1 LSVEGDQAS
10 SDAES
15 GPDDS
20 RAFVMKAA
28 RSVAELQPKVN
39 NVADVMVFLEVLG
52 FTRED
57 ALRHGFDDL
66 NDVARE
72 VYEFLDI
79 LQTDEDVPASS
90 RESYVEIPT
99 TATRIAEGLALSFG
113 WIGALVLLFVA
124 GVSLWLSLVLPLAV
138 VTVFMGGLF
147 TGLFITAGPLAGFN
161 RLFTFYHDQGNLAEA
176 KRVLKRTY
184 LEVGAV
190 LAAAVGG
197 LYSVAVLSGFP
208 MGLFEI
214 GIATLTVAST
224 FMMVY
229 AIIYSLKKYVHL
241 VVSYSLAFAALIVV
255 YFGTGALIPQDT
267 SRYFLALGSAVAIL
281 SAFGLYE
288 QFEVLSGKS
297 FRIGADAPAFFRPI
311 TINKSTIRS
320 RFSVQFWETL
330 PSYLFGT
337 SFFLLIFGDR
347 ILSWFFNP
355 VKVADGTTLPF
366 VFNSIY
372 HAGADAA
379 LFVIFPALVIQY
391 AMMTPIFAQVSNAT
405 LECSVGEVQGIQRFL
420 ERRYEKIMATSVL
433 ASVAVAAGLDY
444 LYPMV
449 MSKTAFAL
457 TPTSLQILHIASVA
471 NVLLVV
477 FFANS
482 IFMQFMNRMTG
493 LAMIAT
499 IGALVVISGGLML
512 ATTGFQNLEI
522 AYLVAAAAV
531 ACLST
536 VYVLKNL
543 KRAASMFFARYM

>member
-1 LSVEGDQAS
+1 
-10 SDAES
+10 
-15 GPDDS
+15 
-20 RAFVMKAA
+20 MKAA

-39 NVADVMVFLEVLG
+39 NVADVVVFLEVLG
-52 FTRED
+52 YTRDD
-57 ALRHGFDDL
+57 ALRNGFDDL
-66 NDVARE
+66 NGVARE
-72 VYEFLDI
+72 VYEFLDN

-99 TATRIAEGLALSFG
+99 TATRIAQGLALSFG
-113 WIGALVLLFVA
+113 WIGALILLFVA
-124 GVSLWLSLVLPLAV
+124 GVSLWLSLVLPLDI

-147 TGLFITAGPLAGFN
+147 AGLFITTGPLQGFN

-190 LAAAVGG
+190 VAAAAGVS
-197 LYSVAVLSGFP
+197 YSVASLTGFP
-208 MGLFEI
+208 TGLFEI
-214 GIATLTVAST
+214 GIATFIVASA

-241 VVSYSLAFAALIVV
+241 VLSYSLAFAALIAV
-255 YFGTGALIPQDT
+255 YFGMGALIPQDT
-267 SRYFLALGSAVAIL
+267 SRYFVALGSAVAIL
-281 SAFGLYE
+281 SAFGLYD

-297 FRIGADAPAFFRPI
+297 FTIGADAPAFFRPI

-320 RFSVQFWETL
+320 RFSIQFWETL
-330 PSYLFGT
+330 PAYLYGT
-337 SFFLLIFGDR
+337 SFFLMIFGDR

-355 VKVADGTTLPF
+355 VKVADGIALPF
-366 VFNSIY
+366 VFNSVY

-379 LFVIFPALVIQY
+379 LFVIFPALIIQY

-405 LECSVGEVQGIQRFL
+405 LEYSVSEVKGVQRFL
-420 ERRYEKIMATSVL
+420 EKRYQKIMATSVL

-444 LYPMV
+444 LYPII
-449 MSKTAFAL
+449 MSRTAFAL

-471 NVLLVV
+471 NILLVV
-477 FFANS
+477 FFANG
-482 IFMQFMNRMTG
+482 IFMQFMNRMMG
-493 LAMIAT
+493 LALIAT
-499 IGALVVISGGLML
+499 VGALVVIMGGLML
-512 ATTGFQNLEI
+512 ATTGFQNLEV
-522 AYLVAAAAV
+522 AYLAAAAAV

-543 KRAASMFFARYM
+543 NRAASIFFSRFM

>member
-1 LSVEGDQAS
+1 
-10 SDAES
+10 
-15 GPDDS
+15 
-20 RAFVMKAA
+20 MKAA

-52 FTRED
+52 YTKED
-57 ALRHGFDDL
+57 ALRNGFDDL
-66 NDVARE
+66 NGVARE

-79 LQTDEDVPASS
+79 LQSDEDAPASS
-90 RESYVEIPT
+90 RESYIEIPT

-147 TGLFITAGPLAGFN
+147 AGLFITTGPLQGFN

-176 KRVLKRTY
+176 RRVLKRTY

-197 LYSVAVLSGFP
+197 LYSVALLTGFP

-214 GIATLTVAST
+214 GIATLIVASA

-241 VVSYSLAFAALIVV
+241 VLSYSLAFAALIVV
-255 YFGTGALIPQDT
+255 YFGMGALIPQDT
-267 SRYFLALGSAVAIL
+267 SRYFFALGSAVAIL
-281 SAFGLYE
+281 SAFGLYD

-297 FRIGADAPAFFRPI
+297 FRIGADAPDFFRPI
-311 TINKSTIRS
+311 TINKSTIKS

-337 SFFLLIFGDR
+337 SSFLLVFGDR
-347 ILSWFFNP
+347 ILSWFSNS
-355 VKVADGTTLPF
+355 VKVADGISLPF

-379 LFVIFPALVIQY
+379 LFVIFPALIIQY

-405 LECSVGEVQGIQRFL
+405 LEYSVAEANEVQRFL
-420 ERRYEKIMATSVL
+420 RKRYEKIMAMSVL
-433 ASVAVAAGLDY
+433 AAVAAAAGVDY
-444 LYPMV
+444 LYPMIL
-449 MSKTAFAL
+449 SRTAFAL
-457 TPTSLQILHIASVA
+457 TPTSLQILQVASVA
-471 NVLLVV
+471 NILLVI

-482 IFMQFMNRMTG
+482 IFMQFMSKMTG
-493 LAMIAT
+493 LALVAT
-499 IGALVVISGGLML
+499 AGAAVVVGGGLML
-512 ATTGFQNLEI
+512 APTGFQNLEI
-522 AYLVAAAAV
+522 AYIAAAATV
-531 ACLST
+531 AVIST
-536 VYVLKNL
+536 FYMAANL
-543 KRAASMFFARYM
+543 NRAASAFFSRYM

>member
-1 LSVEGDQAS
+1 MAREQS
-10 SDAES
+10 SADAQSGRDES
-15 GPDDS
+15 
-20 RAFVMKAA
+20 RVFVMKAA

-52 FTRED
+52 YTRQD
-57 ALRHGFDDL
+57 ALRNGFDDL
-66 NDVARE
+66 NGVARV
-72 VYEFLDI
+72 VYEFLDV
-79 LQTDEDVPASS
+79 LQTDEDAPASS
-90 RESYVEIPT
+90 RDAYIEVPT

-113 WIGALVLLFVA
+113 WIGALVLLFVT
-124 GVSLWLSLVLPLAV
+124 GVSLWLSLVLPLKV

-190 LAAAVGG
+190 LAAAVGVFS
-197 LYSVAVLSGFP
+197 LAARLTGFP
-208 MGLFEI
+208 TGLLEI
-214 GIATLTVAST
+214 GIGTLIVASS

-229 AIIYSLKKYVHL
+229 GIIYSLKKYVHL
-241 VVSYSLAFAALIVV
+241 VLSYSLAFAAVIVV
-255 YFGTGALIPQDT
+255 YFGMGGLIADDT
-267 SRYFLALGSAVAIL
+267 TRYFVALGSAVAIL
-281 SAFGLYE
+281 STFGLYD

-311 TINKSTIRS
+311 TINKSTVKS
-320 RFSVQFWETL
+320 RFSVQFWEML
-330 PSYLFGT
+330 PSYLFAT

-355 VKVADGTTLPF
+355 VKVADGVALPF
-366 VFNSIY
+366 VFNSVY

-379 LFVIFPALVIQY
+379 LFVIFPALIIQY

-405 LECSVGEVQGIQRFL
+405 LEYSVSEAQVVQRFL
-420 ERRYEKIMATSVL
+420 VKRYQKIMAASVL
-433 ASVAVAAGLDY
+433 AAVVVAAGVDLV
-444 LYPMV
+444 YPMI
-449 MSKTAFAL
+449 MSGTAFAL
-457 TPTSLQILHIASVA
+457 TPTSLQILHIATVA

-493 LAMIAT
+493 LAMITAG
-499 IGALVVISGGLML
+499 GALVVIAGGLML

-522 AYLVAAAAV
+522 AYLGAAV
-531 ACLST
+531 TVALIST
-536 VYVLKNL
+536 FYVLTHL
-543 KRAASMFFARYM
+543 DRAASTFFSRYM

>member
-1 LSVEGDQAS
+1 MGSDQS
-10 SDAES
+10 PSDAQPGRDES
-15 GPDDS
+15 
-20 RAFVMKAA
+20 RVFVMKAA

-52 FTRED
+52 YTRGD
-57 ALRHGFDDL
+57 ALQNGFDDL
-66 NDVARE
+66 NGVARE
-72 VYEFLDI
+72 VYEFLDM
-79 LQTDEDVPASS
+79 LQTDEGVPASS
-90 RESYVEIPT
+90 RESYVEVPT

-124 GVSLWLSLVLPLAV
+124 GVSLWLSLVLPLTV

-147 TGLFITAGPLAGFN
+147 AGLFITAGPLSGFN

-190 LAAAVGG
+190 LAAASGG
-197 LYSVAVLSGFP
+197 LYAVALLTGFP
-208 MGLFEI
+208 TGLFEI
-214 GIATLTVAST
+214 GIATLIVSST

-241 VVSYSLAFAALIVV
+241 VLSYSLAFAALIAV

-267 SRYFLALGSAVAIL
+267 SRYFLALASAVAIL
-281 SAFGLYE
+281 CAFGLYD
-288 QFEVLSGKS
+288 QFEVLSGRS

-311 TINKSTIRS
+311 TINKSTVRS

-355 VKVADGTTLPF
+355 GKVADGVTLPF
-366 VFNSIY
+366 VFNSVY

-379 LFVIFPALVIQY
+379 LFIIFPALIIQY
-391 AMMTPIFAQVSNAT
+391 VMMTPIFAQVSNAT
-405 LECSVGEVQGIQRFL
+405 LEYSVSEVQGVQRFL
-420 ERRYEKIMATSVL
+420 VKRYERIMATSVL
-433 ASVAVAAGLDY
+433 ASVAVAVGLDY

-449 MSKTAFAL
+449 MSGTAFAL

-482 IFMQFMNRMTG
+482 LFIQFMNRMTG

-499 IGALVVISGGLML
+499 MGALLVTIGGLML
-512 ATTGFQNLEI
+512 ATTGFQNLEV
-522 AYLVAAAAV
+522 AYLGAAVAV

-543 KRAASMFFARYM
+543 SRAASIFFARYM